1 MVLHCQVVHCPPPEF
16 GPSMSGPS
24 CFTKCDCGTGIYT
37 HSNLAPHRND
47 MRQVAALSP
56 SDSDPTQPFGDPLSL
71 AGYDSKSVADAV
83 NCRTQSYVLKFAAT
97 GCFLF

>member
-1 MVLHCQVVHCPPPEF
+1 
-16 GPSMSGPS
+16 MSGPS
-24 CFTKCDCGTGIYT
+24 CYPNATAARAFIHT
-37 HSNLAPHRND
+37 HTWAPHCKD

-56 SDSDPTQPFGDPLSL
+56 ADSDPTQPFGDPLSL